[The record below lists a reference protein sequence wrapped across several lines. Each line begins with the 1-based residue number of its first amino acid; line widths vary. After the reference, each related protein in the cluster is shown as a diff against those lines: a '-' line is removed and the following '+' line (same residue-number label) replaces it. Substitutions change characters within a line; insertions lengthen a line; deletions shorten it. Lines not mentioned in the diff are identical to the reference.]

1 MQSEPDD
8 REDELDI
15 DEDESVEDDELVAD
29 SGNEETIVMTETES
43 SDNVGDVSVEINV
56 EELVAQVEAEQPDD
70 AAKKA
75 EVRRRLEDIY
85 EDKDVEDTYAIE
97 FSKD

>member
-1 MQSEPDD
+1 MHSEPDD
-8 REDELDI
+8 CEDELDI
-15 DEDESVEDDELVAD
+15 DEDESVEEDEFVED

-43 SDNVGDVSVEINV
+43 SDNIGDVSVEINV

-75 EVRRRLEDIY
+75 EVRRRLEDVY